1 MESQVMIGREVLQR
15 LQSRLEQALQRQP
28 LDLDYLEFVCVSEMT
43 LIRSLAPYVT
53 FPQEVLEGLHN
64 LVTLISTEIDQRT
77 TTILVDAIGGARGR
91 PKLCVSKDHLEH
103 LLEMGLAVPNISKLL
118 GVSQKTIRRRMT
130 EWYLSVRDSYSQVSD
145 EELDSLVLAVKKDS
159 PNLGHRMV
167 KGRLKALGYKVQWTR
182 VWDSMHRV
190 DSAGILERLASVGC
204 VVRRTY
210 SVPSPLCLVHVD
222 TNHKLIRYGIVLFGG
237 IDGFSRKI
245 VYLQAANNNKA
256 TTAFNFFL
264 GSVRE
269 HGLPSRVRGDQGSE
283 NVDIARY
290 MFETRGCGRGSFIA
304 GKSVH
309 NQRIERLWRDVWNSV
324 TSVYYDL
331 LHFLEEEG
339 VLDLAYNVHLFCV
352 QYVFIPRIQDD
363 LDAFTAG
370 WNDHS
375 LRTEHN
381 LTPNQ
386 LWEIGLIQSPDDH
399 PDPVE
404 DFNYLPLEDTN
415 MDQIGIQVP
424 ELVCPLPN
432 EHMEMLR
439 ELFDPVA
446 HSACFGEDIYRAV
459 VQYVEGVTESG
470 R

>member
-1 MESQVMIGREVLQR
+1 
-15 LQSRLEQALQRQP
+15 
-28 LDLDYLEFVCVSEMT
+28 MT

-64 LVTLISTEIDQRT
+64 LITLINTELDQRR
-77 TTILVDAIGGARGR
+77 TTILVDAVDGARGR

-103 LLEMGLAVPNISKLL
+103 LLEIGLAVPNICKLL

-130 EWYLSVRDSYSQVSD
+130 EWNLSVRDSYSQVSD

-182 VWDSMHRV
+182 VWDSMHHV

-210 SVPSPLCLVHVD
+210 SVPSPLSLVHVD
-222 TNHKLIRYGIVLFGG
+222 TNH
-237 IDGFSRKI
+237 KI

-309 NQRIERLWRDVWNSV
+309 NQRIERVWRDVWNSV

-339 VLDLAYNVHLFCV
+339 VLDLVYSVHLFCV

-363 LDAFTAG
+363 LDAFRAG

-399 PDPVE
+399 PDSVE
-404 DFNYLPLEDTN
+404 DFNYLPLEDTD
-415 MDQIGIQVP
+415 MDQTGIQVP

-432 EHMEMLR
+432 EHIEMLR

-459 VQYVEGVTESG
+459 VQYVEGVTESS